1 MFFKSIKSAT
11 TAYLTCVLIVI
22 SCIAILI
29 SIQENRRVS
38 LDSISNE
45 LNLVSTYLGQEL
57 TNRPVIL
64 LSSLQQGQA
73 FSALDKFKSVSY
85 AAVYDS
91 KWQLQHSYIRGAFN
105 AKSLEL
111 QDYVA
116 TPILNQQPVSNLI
129 NDTVVVITIIGG
141 ELSSTNYL
149 VVASDVSKVLGE
161 NAKSLLKQTL
171 PLFVVLLTLCAA
183 FGYALQGKLLH
194 PLTMISKFAKEVE
207 VRKDYSIEIK
217 TLDKRELVELGG
229 SINSML
235 RTINTEYSKS
245 RELTQTLKEHQK
257 NAERW
262 ANFDRLTGFPN
273 RQFFMQTLRIELAR
287 SMRNRQDLVLIYFD
301 LDGISEVYDE
311 LGQETG
317 DQLLVKVCQRVKGL
331 LREGDLIARL
341 DDSEFLILLHNQP
354 TDTMLANIV
363 ERLIK
368 DLNVPFS
375 LNKLVVEVTINIGI
389 AKASDS
395 NFNLSE
401 FIENADIAMY
411 RSKMLGINTHTM
423 YLPDMKKDNKRSVLI
438 ADAIEEAIQNKE
450 FTVSYQSRVS
460 VDEQEVGYDVSVHWD
475 SKTFGFIPESEFMPI
490 AVQNGKS
497 CAINIWVV
505 ETVCRDLATIT
516 ELNNAQLV
524 ISINLFCVNNK
535 HTNLLDFI
543 KDTFSTYQV
552 NPANIEFT
560 LPELVYLEN
569 YDLASVF
576 LNKLRGIGIGV
587 ALANFGCGYSGMG
600 YLRQSDLTT
609 IRIDK
614 HFIDNLMLSKRPTL
628 VVKTILKIAKE
639 IGVQVC
645 ADGVETRE
653 QVDFLVSVGCHQMQG
668 FLFSKPSTLAQLKYA
683 EN

>member
-11 TAYLTCVLIVI
+11 TAYLTCVLIF
-22 SCIAILI
+22 IACVALAI

-38 LDSISNE
+38 LASISNE
-45 LNLVSTYLGQEL
+45 LQLVSTYLGEEL
-57 TNRPVIL
+57 TSRPVVL
-64 LSSLQQGQA
+64 LPSLQQVRILN
-73 FSALDKFKSVSY
+73 ALDKFKSVSY

-91 KWQLQHSYIRGAFN
+91 KWQLQQSYTKEAYK
-105 AKSLEL
+105 ATSLEP
-111 QDYVA
+111 QNYAA

-129 NDTVVVITIIGG
+129 DDTLVVMTIIDG

-161 NAKSLLKQTL
+161 NVKSLLKQTL
-171 PLFVVLLTLCAA
+171 PLFIVLLTLCAA
-183 FGYALQGKLLH
+183 FGYALQGKLLY

-207 VRKDYSIEIK
+207 VRKDYGIEIE
-217 TLDKRELVELGG
+217 TLDKLELVELGG

-245 RELTQTLKEHQK
+245 RELTQALKEHQK

-287 SMRNRQDLVLIYFD
+287 SMRNHQDLVLIYFD
-301 LDGISEVYDE
+301 LDGISKVYE
-311 LGQETG
+311 KLGQETG
-317 DQLLVKVCQRVKGL
+317 DQLLVKVCQRAKGL

-368 DLNVPFS
+368 DFNSPFS
-375 LNKLVVEVTINIGI
+375 INKQVVEITINIGI

-401 FIENADIAMY
+401 FIENADIAMC
-411 RSKMLGINTHTM
+411 RSKMLGVNTHTM
-423 YLPDMKKDNKRSVLI
+423 YLPEMIKDNKRSVLI
-438 ADAIEEAIQNKE
+438 AAAFEEAILNKE
-450 FTVSYQSRVS
+450 FTVNYQSRLS
-460 VDEQEVGYDVSVHWD
+460 ADERVVAYDVSVHWD
-475 SKTFGFIPESEFMPI
+475 SKTLGFIPESEFTPI
-490 AVQNGKS
+490 AAQNGKS
-497 CAINIWVV
+497 CAINMWVV
-505 ETVCRDLATIT
+505 EEVCRNLATIT

-524 ISINLFCVNNK
+524 ISIHLSCVNDK
-535 HTNLLDFI
+535 HTEVLDFI
-543 KDTFSTYQV
+543 KDTFQTYQV
-552 NPANIEFT
+552 KPANIEFT
-560 LPELVYLEN
+560 LPELVFLEN
-569 YDLASVF
+569 YDSASVF
-576 LNKLRGIGIGV
+576 LNKLREIGVGV
-587 ALANFGCGYSGMG
+587 ALSNFGCGYSGLG
-600 YLRQSDLTT
+600 YLHVADLTT

-628 VVKTILKIAKE
+628 VVKTIMKIANQL
-639 IGVQVC
+639 GVQVC

-668 FLFSKPSTLAQLKYA
+668 FLFSKPSTLAQLIYVA
-683 EN
+683 N

>member
-11 TAYLTCVLIVI
+11 TAYLTCVLILI
-22 SCIAILI
+22 SCIALFI
-29 SIQENRRVS
+29 SIQENRRIS

-45 LNLVSTYLGQEL
+45 LNLVSTYLGEEL
-57 TNRPVIL
+57 TSRSVVL
-64 LSSLQQGQA
+64 LPSSQQAQV
-73 FSALDKFKSVSY
+73 FNALDKFKSVSY

-91 KWQLQHSYIRGAFN
+91 NWQLQQSYIKEAFK
-105 AKSLEL
+105 ATSLEP
-111 QDYVA
+111 QNYVA
-116 TPILNQQPVSNLI
+116 TPILNQQPVSNFI
-129 NDTVVVITIIGG
+129 NDTLVVITAIGA
-141 ELSSTNYL
+141 ELSTNNYL
-149 VVASDVSKVLGE
+149 VVVSDVSKVLEE
-161 NAKSLLKQTL
+161 NTTSLLKHTL
-171 PLFVVLLTLCAA
+171 PLFVVLLSLCAA
-183 FGYALQGKLLH
+183 FGYALQGKLLN
-194 PLTMISKFAKEVE
+194 PLILISKFAKEVE

-217 TLDKRELVELGG
+217 TLGKQELVELGG

-235 RTINTEYSKS
+235 RTINTEYSRS
-245 RELTQTLKEHQK
+245 RELSQTLKEHQK

-287 SMRNRQDLVLIYFD
+287 TMRNSQDLVLIYFD
-301 LDGISEVYDE
+301 LDGISKVYDE

-317 DQLLVKVCQRVKGL
+317 DQLLIKVCERAKGL

-368 DLNVPFS
+368 DFNVPFS
-375 LNKLVVEVTINIGI
+375 LNNLVVEVTINIGI

-438 ADAIEEAIQNKE
+438 AATIEEAIQNKE
-450 FTVSYQSRVS
+450 FTVNYQSRVS
-460 VDEQEVGYDVSVHWD
+460 VDERVMGYDVSVHWD
-475 SKTFGFIPESEFMPI
+475 SKTLGFIPESEFNPI
-490 AVQNGKS
+490 AVNNGKS
-497 CAINIWVV
+497 CAISMWVV

-524 ISINLFCVNNK
+524 ISINLCCVNNE
-535 HTNLLDFI
+535 HTNVLGFI
-543 KDTFSTYQV
+543 KNTFSTYQV

-560 LPELVYLEN
+560 LPELVYLES

-576 LNKLRGIGIGV
+576 LNKLRGIGAGV
-587 ALANFGCGYSGMG
+587 ALSNFGCGYSGLG
-600 YLRQSDLTT
+600 YLHQSDLTT

-628 VVKTILKIAKE
+628 VVKTILKIATQL
-639 IGVQVC
+639 GVQVC

-668 FLFSKPSTLAQLKYA
+668 FLFSKPSALAQLIYA